1 MNSPTNDESL
11 ERKFSGMSITGNY
24 QNNLQCETY
33 TTKNNTVV
41 SIDRNKQESG
51 SYGIFHLNYTII
63 SVMCNTTSSIVFIG
77 KNTNGT
83 KVVIKRSQFY
93 DQDHLEDNL
102 IDDMPL
108 EVYIQ
113 KEAER
118 FSVEGGKGKVLKVL
132 DWYIYDTYYVIVTE
146 YNENFETLKCF
157 TKNHPDGRVSE
168 EECKYIFLLLSKL
181 VFEMNRAGIFHLDL
195 KPKNVLYNSK
205 SKELK
210 LLDFGHSIDADE
222 DPLIRHICGTDGFIT
237 PQQVEE
243 EECYGREVDEWG
255 VAQVLFYC
263 LQGHKAFKDN
273 DDIVEKEV
281 EFEVEVSKESKD
293 FLKQM
298 LMKKVEERLTYEN
311 CHDHPW
317 LLNRNNLEIA
327 RRSVEYLYD
336 DYF

>member
-11 ERKFSGMSITGNY
+11 QRKFSGMSITGSY

-41 SIDRNKQESG
+41 SIDRNKQERG

-63 SVMCNTTSSIVFIG
+63 SVMCKTNDSIVFIG

-83 KVVIKRSQFY
+83 KVAIKRSQF
-93 DQDHLEDNL
+93 DDEDDLAGNL
-102 IDDMPL
+102 KYGMPL

-113 KEAER
+113 KQAER
-118 FSVEGGKGKVLKVL
+118 ISVEGGKGKVLKVL
-132 DWYIYDTYYVIVTE
+132 DWYVYDTYYVIVTE
-146 YNENFETLKCF
+146 YDENFETLKCF

-181 VFEMNRAGIFHLDL
+181 VLEMNFAGIFHLDL
-195 KPKNVLYNSK
+195 KPENVLYNSK

-210 LLDFGHSIDADE
+210 LLDFGNSIVVNE
-222 DPLIRHICGTDGFIT
+222 GVNPMLKNVFGTNGLIT
-237 PQQVEE
+237 PQQVKEE
-243 EECYGREVDEWG
+243 QCYGRAVDEWG

-263 LQGHKAFKDN
+263 LQGEFAFE
-273 DDIVEKEV
+273 DDDEAVEKEV
-281 EFEVEVSKESKD
+281 EFEVDVSEECKD
-293 FLKQM
+293 FLKKL
-298 LMKKVEERLTYEN
+298 LMKKAEERLTYKK

-317 LLNRNNLEIA
+317 LINRCEK
-327 RRSVEYLYD
+327 
-336 DYF
+336 